1 MRGFTFLLFAFLC
14 TITVQGSRKEI
25 LINDDW
31 QFRFSWQVQKDSER
45 RVDLPHT
52 WNAQDALSGKQDYY
66 RGVGNYRKK
75 LSIGEELKGK
85 RLYLRFEGAN
95 TVTNL
100 YINQKHAG
108 EHRGGYGAFV
118 FDITE
123 YVDYG
128 KENEILVR
136 VNNALQL
143 DIMPLVGDFNFYGG
157 IYRNVYFIIT
167 EEQHISLT
175 DHASPGIYLVQQK
188 VSKERADVTA
198 RVILSN
204 FAGTREATLT
214 LNIYDGTRNILHQ
227 QKEIQL
233 PQGTNLQEEIGFSM
247 DKPRLW
253 NGKQDPFSYRAEI
266 VLSVNGEVKD
276 QVIQPLGL
284 RYYHVDAEKGFVLNG
299 VQIKLKGICRHQD
312 RAEIGN
318 ALQPMHHDE
327 DMDII
332 MEMGTNA
339 MRLAHYPQATY
350 FYDLADKNGLIVW
363 AEIPFIG
370 PGGYAEQGYINQVSF
385 RENGEEQLIELIR
398 QHYNHPSICMWGLYN
413 ELKTEGDSPEE
424 YVMELNALAH
434 QEDPTR
440 PTVTASFLG
449 DDNPLS
455 QHSDLIAWNKYYGW
469 YGGSFSDLGK
479 WADRIHHN
487 FPEFKIAISEY
498 GAGASIYHQQE
509 EVKAGAASGWWHPE
523 NWQTAYHI
531 GNWKA
536 INERPFIWGS
546 FIWNLFDFGAA
557 HRTEGDRPGINDK
570 GLVTF
575 APREMN
581 FYFAKKADG
590 GIVGLNE
597 ANGFMRNNRGGWE
610 TYFWRKYVPEGDWDG
625 TATNREHTPVN
636 YSVIRLAD
644 VYLMLAE
651 CYNEV
656 DKQDKAVD
664 YINKV
669 RARVD
674 MALLNS
680 GPAHLEARTKEE
692 VFNRIFKEKAYELAN
707 EGFRDSDL
715 RRWRLSHTML
725 NKDEFGITGK
735 RLLTRK
741 FNKDR
746 DYLWP
751 IPSDEIDKND
761 SLTQN
766 PGW

>member
-1 MRGFTFLLFAFLC
+1 MKGFAILLFAFLC
-14 TITVQGSRKEI
+14 TITAEASRREI
-25 LINDDW
+25 RINDDW

-52 WNAQDALSGKQDYY
+52 WNAQDALSGKQDYH

-100 YINQKHAG
+100 FINQNHVG

-157 IYRNVYFIIT
+157 IYRDVYFIIT

-175 DHASPGIYLVQQK
+175 DYASPGVYLIQDK
-188 VSKERADVTA
+188 VSKESADVTA
-198 RVILSN
+198 RIKLSN
-204 FAGTREATLT
+204 YANAQNATLT
-214 LNIYDGTRNILHQ
+214 LNIYDGIKNILTK

-233 PQGTNLQEEIGFSM
+233 QQGENLQEEISFSIN
-247 DKPRLW
+247 KPRLW

-266 VLSVNGEVKD
+266 VLSMNGEVKD
-276 QVIQPLGL
+276 KVTQSLGL
-284 RYYHVDAEKGFVLNG
+284 RYYHVDADKGFFLNG
-299 VQIKLKGICRHQD
+299 EHIKLKGICRHQD
-312 RAEIGN
+312 RAEVGN
-318 ALQPMHHDE
+318 ALHPMHHDE
-327 DMDII
+327 DMEII
-332 MEMGTNA
+332 LEMGTNA

-370 PGGYAEQGYINQVSF
+370 PGGYAEQGYVNQPSF
-385 RENGEEQLIELIR
+385 RENGKEQLIELIR

-413 ELKTEGDSPEE
+413 ELKTEGDNPEE
-424 YVMELNALAH
+424 YVAELNALAH
-434 QEDPTR
+434 KEDPTR
-440 PTVTASFLG
+440 PTVAASFLG
-449 DDNPLS
+449 DDNNLNR
-455 QHSDLIAWNKYYGW
+455 QSDLVGWNKYYGW
-469 YGGSFSDLGK
+469 YGGSFSDMAIWG
-479 WADRIHHN
+479 DRIHGN
-487 FPEFKIAISEY
+487 FPEYKIAISEY

-509 EVKAGAASGWWHPE
+509 EVKAGSASGWWHPE

-575 APREMN
+575 DRKVKKDAFF
-581 FYFAKKADG
+581 FYKANWNKEEPFVYIADRRHTNRTNTKTTVTVFTNLPEAELWINGKSMGKQKANTYATIIWENISLEKGRNNIEVKADS
-590 GIVGLNE
+590 
-597 ANGFMRNNRGGWE
+597 A
-610 TYFWRKYVPEGDWDG
+610 K
-625 TATNREHTPVN
+625 
-636 YSVIRLAD
+636 
-644 VYLMLAE
+644 
-651 CYNEV
+651 
-656 DKQDKAVD
+656 
-664 YINKV
+664 
-669 RARVD
+669 
-674 MALLNS
+674 
-680 GPAHLEARTKEE
+680 HLYTDFTEW
-692 VFNRIFKEKAYELAN
+692 FL
-707 EGFRDSDL
+707 
-715 RRWRLSHTML
+715 
-725 NKDEFGITGK
+725 
-735 RLLTRK
+735 
-741 FNKDR
+741 
-746 DYLWP
+746 
-751 IPSDEIDKND
+751 
-761 SLTQN
+761 Q
-766 PGW
+766 